1 MTGDSLVSTV
11 VIAVLVLWTGA
22 TVLNSIPGLFSPK
35 RHSVQSLFTFVPKW
49 HLFAPDPNQ
58 HDYLLFYRLRDKNG
72 SIRPWQDVFGTGY
85 DPGLIG
91 AFWNPGYYEYK
102 AFFRIVNELLVSI
115 EDDAIEA
122 DSAAINPSG
131 KRRELA
137 ETDSDELL
145 VEGDLELSLKYLTL
159 LNLVVERCPSEQG
172 DALQFSIARSS
183 RRDAVEPVYVSPF
196 HEIEE

>member
-1 MTGDSLVSTV
+1 MPLNPFVSTV

-22 TVLNSIPGLFSPK
+22 TVLNSIPGLFSP
-35 RHSVQSLFTFVPKW
+35 RRRSVKSLFTFVPKW
-49 HLFAPDPNQ
+49 HLFAPRPNQ
-58 HDYLLFYRLRDKNG
+58 HDYLLFYRIRDDDG
-72 SIRPWQDVFGTGY
+72 SVRPWEDVFGTGY

-102 AFFRIVNELLVSI
+102 AFFRTVNELLVSL

-131 KRRELA
+131 KRSGLA
-137 ETDSDELL
+137 EADSDQLL

-159 LNLVVERCPSEQG
+159 LHLVAERYASNQS
-172 DALQFSIARSS
+172 DAVQFSIARSS
-183 RRDAVEPVYVSPF
+183 RKDAVEPVYVSPF